1 MSTCECGCGQ
11 SSTRDFLPG
20 HDQKLRT
27 SLEAEV
33 GGLLALRSLVSS
45 AKAYANGATTEAEFN
60 SLVRQIFARQR
71 QATSA
76 A

>member
-11 SSTRDFLPG
+11 ASTRDFLPG

-27 SLEAEV
+27 HLESEV

-45 AKAYANGATTEAEFN
+45 AREYAAGTTTEAEFN
-60 SLVRQIFARQR
+60 RLVRQVFARR
-71 QATSA
+71 SRPASA